1 MDAIALQTDAAP
13 AVVELEDFLR
23 ETASPLSAG
32 EATALA
38 LRAWIAAQRQA
49 AGQRQV
55 AGQRPAAGLG
65 YHWKCLFLPDGTE
78 LRMEYARQDFH
89 ARVDGNAIRYEGRAV
104 SPREFTLAV
113 AGDGRNAWR
122 DLWVRFPG
130 ERGWLRAMV
139 LRRRCEQQA
148 QKQPLSPLDAMRE
161 AAACMSETLK
171 NALAL
176 VDRANQ
182 QAVPRFERRLD
193 SARRAVDVLGDACL
207 LD

>member
-1 MDAIALQTDAAP
+1 MDATRLPTDIPP
-13 AVVELEDFLR
+13 AQVELEDFLR
-23 ETASPLSAG
+23 ETASPLCAE

-38 LRAWIAAQRQA
+38 LRAWIAAQREA
-49 AGQRQV
+49 A
-55 AGQRPAAGLG
+55 ATRPAAGRG
-65 YHWKCLFLPDGTE
+65 YQWKCLFLPDGTE
-78 LRMEYARQDFH
+78 LRMEFARQDFH
-89 ARVDGNAIRYEGRAV
+89 ARVRGNAILYAGRPV

-113 AGDGRNAWR
+113 AGEGRNAWR

-130 ERGWLRAMV
+130 QRAWIRAMV
-139 LRRRCEQQA
+139 LRRRCQQQA
-148 QKQPLSPLDAMRE
+148 AQQPLSPLDAMRE

-176 VDRANQ
+176 VERANQ

-193 SARRAVDVLGDACL
+193 RPRRALDVLGETCL

>member
-1 MDAIALQTDAAP
+1 MDAIALQTDASP
-13 AVVELEDFLR
+13 AQVELEGFLR
-23 ETASPLSAG
+23 ETGSPLSAE

-38 LRAWIAAQRQA
+38 LRAWVAAQRQA
-49 AGQRQV
+49 AGTH
-55 AGQRPAAGLG
+55 PAAARG
-65 YHWKCLFLPDGTE
+65 YQWKCLFLPDGTE
-78 LRMEYARQDFH
+78 LRMEYAKQDFH
-89 ARVDGNAIRYEGRAV
+89 ARVDGNAILHEGRPV

-113 AGDGRNAWR
+113 AGNGRNAWR

-130 ERGWLRAMV
+130 QRSWIRAMV

-148 QKQPLSPLDAMRE
+148 DKQPQSPLDAMRE

-176 VDRANQ
+176 VEHANQ
-182 QAVPRFERRLD
+182 RAVPRFERRRERP
-193 SARRAVDVLGDACL
+193 RRAIDVLADTCM